1 MSAIVEK
8 ILPLDQHAET
18 KMMHGQ
24 VAEVAGQDLTVVIA
38 GRHYRA
44 TAAFSCLV
52 QPQPG
57 DTVLC
62 AGSDQG
68 AWFVLSILERPL
80 SRKTVLEFPGDVVLR
95 AKSASMIAENN
106 LNFFSGREIH
116 KSEAAVVDVKEVT
129 ATGETL
135 QATYRSVRLLSQLI
149 NTMAR
154 HVINRVQTYLR
165 QTEDH
170 DQVKAGQLTRTVEGL
185 YCMDSKHTVMV
196 SKKDTRIDGERIHM
210 G

>member
-1 MSAIVEK
+1 MSAIVGK
-8 ILPLDQHAET
+8 VLSLVQQSET
-18 KMMHGQ
+18 KIISGL
-24 VAEVAGQDLTVVIA
+24 VAEVVGQEVTVVLA
-38 GRHYRA
+38 EQQYRA
-44 TAAFSCLV
+44 TTAFSCLV
-52 QPQPG
+52 QPQAG

-62 AGSDQG
+62 AGNDYQ
-68 AWFVLSILERPL
+68 WVVLSILERPF
-80 SRKTVLEFPGDVVLR
+80 SPKTVLQFPGDVVLR
-95 AKSASMIAENN
+95 AKSASMVTEEN
-106 LNFFSGREIH
+106 LNFFSAREIH
-116 KSEAAVVDVKEVT
+116 KSDAAVVDIKEVT

-135 QATYRSVRLLSQLI
+135 QATYRSVRLISQLI

-154 HVINRVQTYLR
+154 HVIKRVQTYLR

>member
-1 MSAIVEK
+1 MSAIVGK
-8 ILPLDQHAET
+8 VLPLVQQSET
-18 KMMHGQ
+18 KIISGQ
-24 VAEVAGQDLTVVIA
+24 VAEVVGQEVTVVLAGQQ
-38 GRHYRA
+38 YRA
-44 TAAFSCLV
+44 TTAFSCLV
-52 QPQPG
+52 QPQAG

-62 AGSDQG
+62 AGNDHQ
-68 AWFVLSILERPL
+68 WVVLSILERPF
-80 SRKTVLEFPGDVVLR
+80 SPKTVLQFPGDVVLR
-95 AKSASMIAENN
+95 AKSASMVTEEN
-106 LNFFSGREIH
+106 LNFFSAREIH
-116 KSEAAVVDVKEVT
+116 KSDAAVVDIKEVT

-135 QATYRSVRLLSQLI
+135 QATYRSVRLISQLI

-154 HVINRVQTYLR
+154 HVIKRVQTYLR

-170 DQVKAGQLTRTVEGL
+170 DQIKAGQLTRTVEGL